1 MFPQYDLSVLKVVND
16 MENISSEDFMTRH
29 SEQYNEETLAAMR
42 ETLDIVSGKIKV
54 KQYNSVEELMKDL
67 MSDDDD

>member
-1 MFPQYDLSVLKVVND
+1 MAVND
-16 MENISSEDFMTRH
+16 IENINSEDFLTRH
-29 SEQYNEETLAAMR
+29 FEQYNE

-67 MSDDDD
+67 LLSTAAN

>member
-1 MFPQYDLSVLKVVND
+1 MKS
-16 MENISSEDFMTRH
+16 MNINSEDFLTRH
-29 SEQYNEETLAAMR
+29 SEQYNEER
-42 ETLDIVSGKIKV
+42 LDIAAGKIKV

>member
-1 MFPQYDLSVLKVVND
+1 
-16 MENISSEDFMTRH
+16 MENTNINSEDFLTRH

-54 KQYNSVEELMKDL
+54 KQYDNFKELLEDCL
-67 MSDDDD
+67 RDDED